1 VNLETF
7 VSNTMKKIM
16 LDDFCHLSIDTLD
29 NVVVKK
35 SEKGFDISV
44 NTKAPKKISLTF
56 GQYYAIKK
64 AIKHLMK

>member
-1 VNLETF
+1 
-7 VSNTMKKIM
+7 M
-16 LDDFCHLSIDTLD
+16 LDDFCYLSIDTLD

-44 NTKAPKKISLTF
+44 NTKAPKEISLTF